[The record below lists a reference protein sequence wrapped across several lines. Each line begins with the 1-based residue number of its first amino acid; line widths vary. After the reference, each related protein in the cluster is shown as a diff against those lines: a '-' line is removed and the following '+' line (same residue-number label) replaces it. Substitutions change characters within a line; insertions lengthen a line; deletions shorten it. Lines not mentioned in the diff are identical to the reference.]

1 MFDFE
6 RSTSRVVSGTS
17 GTPSYLVLIAV
28 LLFLARV
35 TAAQVVPTAGQL
47 QVNGEIAIVFTTDTV
62 SCSGLS
68 PGDTVSLAGFMIDR
82 QTAFHTVSTPMVSQ
96 VADAN
101 GSFSATIAE
110 GIKPRSIWLLIDQ
123 TTGAYAV
130 AEPEGSVLTRIPDG
144 AVTITGGSEIVE
156 GSDPTVVATINRAHT
171 HAICIN
177 DGMQGLGGLTRRHLH
192 ALDTYPPGYSMI
204 DAKDGSAADS
214 DGTIDGVVHLNLSPS
229 FLDPNQN
236 SACLFVVDDRTLEYS
251 VTYVRFIHNNPG
263 DCHDPRG
270 CY

>member
-1 MFDFE
+1 MFEFE
-6 RSTSRVVSGTS
+6 RSRSRALSVTARAH
-17 GTPSYLVLIAV
+17 LALIAAF
-28 LLFLARV
+28 LLLARV
-35 TAAQVVPTAGQL
+35 SGAQVLPTAGQL
-47 QVNGEIAIVFTTDTV
+47 QVNGEITIVFTTNTV
-62 SCSGLS
+62 SCSGLA
-68 PGDTVSLAGFMIDR
+68 PGDTVSLVGFMIDR
-82 QTAFHTVSTPMVSQ
+82 QTAFHTISTPMSSQ

-101 GSFSATIAE
+101 GAFSATIAD

-123 TTGAYAV
+123 TSGAYTV

-144 AVTITGGSEIVE
+144 TVTITGSSEIVE
-156 GSDPTVVATINRAHT
+156 GSDHAVGATINRAHT

-177 DGMQGLGGLTRRHLH
+177 DGMQGFGGLTRRHLH

-214 DGTIDGVVHLNLSPS
+214 DGTIDGVVHLNLPPS

-236 SACLFVVDDRTLEYS
+236 SACLFVIDDRTLEYS
-251 VTYVRFIHNNPG
+251 VTYVHFIHNNPG

-270 CY
+270 CN